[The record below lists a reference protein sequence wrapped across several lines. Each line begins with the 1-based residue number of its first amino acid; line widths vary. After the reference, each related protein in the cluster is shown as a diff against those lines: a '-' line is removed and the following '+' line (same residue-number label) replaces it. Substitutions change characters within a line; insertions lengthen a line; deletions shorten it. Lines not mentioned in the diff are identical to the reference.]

1 MHNTKNNFMKKQIYI
16 ALLLL
21 PIVSMAQT
29 IDRSKAPAP
38 GKAPLIQIGNPV
50 KFTLANGM
58 QVFVVKNTKLPRV
71 TASLAFDYDG
81 FAEGDKAGVA
91 EMAGQ
96 LLKRGTT
103 TKSKAQLDEAVEFLG

>member
-1 MHNTKNNFMKKQIYI
+1 MYQKKNQLQSNCVIEIHNTKNNFMKKQIFI

-38 GKAPLIQIGNPV
+38 GKAPLIQIGSPV

-71 TASLAFDYDG
+71 TASCI
-81 FAEGDKAGVA
+81 
-91 EMAGQ
+91 
-96 LLKRGTT
+96 
-103 TKSKAQLDEAVEFLG
+103 